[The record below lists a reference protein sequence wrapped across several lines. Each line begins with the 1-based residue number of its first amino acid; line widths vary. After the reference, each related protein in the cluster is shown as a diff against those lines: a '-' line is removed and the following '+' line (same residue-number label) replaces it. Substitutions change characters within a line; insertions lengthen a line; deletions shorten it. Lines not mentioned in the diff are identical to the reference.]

1 MRITIR
7 SGHTKLFL
15 PVPLALADTAVS
27 LLPDS
32 AVEDMKKSLTL
43 PPQYQ
48 GLVTKKNLRLVIRE
62 CRAVLK
68 DYRGLE
74 IVHVEDHNGTFVS
87 IRL

>member
-1 MRITIR
+1 MRITVR

-15 PVPLALADTAVS
+15 PIPLALADTAVS

-32 AVEDMKKSLTL
+32 AIEDMKKSV
-43 PPQYQ
+43 PPLYQ
-48 GLVTKKNLRLVIRE
+48 ELVTKKNLRLVIRE

-68 DYRGLE
+68 EYRGLE

>member
-1 MRITIR
+1 MRITVR

-32 AVEDMKKSLTL
+32 AVEDMKKSLPL
-43 PPQYQ
+43 SYQ
-48 GLVTKKNLRLVIRE
+48 ELITKKNLRLVIRE

-68 DYRGLE
+68 EYRGLE